1 VSTNNRIVCI
11 VDDEQ
16 EITMYFRDALQV
28 INGISISTFTD
39 PILALE
45 HFTINKSA
53 YALVLADLRMS
64 SLNGIDLIKKI
75 KDLNPIVRTILMT
88 GWAIDNNLFIE
99 YAKRKI
105 INAFLQKPIRLNSL
119 REEVNGQL
127 QTYQLQKLFYL
138 LESYKISTISSV

>member
-1 VSTNNRIVCI
+1 MSTNNRIVCI

-75 KDLNPIVRTILMT
+75 KDLNPIVRTILIT

>member
-39 PILALE
+39 PILALK

>member
-1 VSTNNRIVCI
+1 MSTNNRIVCI

-64 SLNGIDLIKKI
+64 SLNGIDLIK
-75 KDLNPIVRTILMT
+75 R
-88 GWAIDNNLFIE
+88 
-99 YAKRKI
+99 
-105 INAFLQKPIRLNSL
+105 
-119 REEVNGQL
+119 
-127 QTYQLQKLFYL
+127 
-138 LESYKISTISSV
+138 

>member
-1 VSTNNRIVCI
+1 MSTNNRIVCI

>member
-75 KDLNPIVRTILMT
+75 KDLNPIVRTILIT

>member
-1 VSTNNRIVCI
+1 
-11 VDDEQ
+11 
-16 EITMYFRDALQV
+16 MYFRDALQV

>member
-1 VSTNNRIVCI
+1 
-11 VDDEQ
+11 
-16 EITMYFRDALQV
+16 
-28 INGISISTFTD
+28 
-39 PILALE
+39 
-45 HFTINKSA
+45 
-53 YALVLADLRMS
+53 
-64 SLNGIDLIKKI
+64 
-75 KDLNPIVRTILMT
+75 MT